1 MITNLETVI
10 SEYSVRNKNDED
22 IPVYSVT
29 NDNGFCTG
37 YFSKEIASKDKS
49 TYKIVPRGYFA
60 YNPSRINVGSIDWQ
74 NCEDQVIVS
83 PLYVVFGISGAVDR
97 QYLLYYLKS
106 DIASMYIN
114 AYATGSVRDILKLT
128 DLCKIP
134 ILLRPLDE
142 QRKIAAVLDK
152 ISDLTDK
159 RRRQL
164 DKLDELV
171 KSRFVEMFGNFLG
184 NQGEKTTLSD
194 VCKIITDGTHQ
205 PPEFVPSGIPFLFV
219 SNIVTNEI
227 TYDAEKFISEDTYN
241 ELIKRTPIELG
252 DILLSTVGSYG
263 HPAIVKSDKR
273 FCFQRH
279 IAYLKPKAELVDS
292 VYLHSAI
299 LSDDVQRQIGENVK
313 GIAQKTLNLSE
324 IRKIKV
330 PLPSMES
337 QKRFA
342 EMVTHIDKIKLQV
355 HASLDKLEM
364 LKKAIMQEY
373 FVMR

>member
-152 ISDLTDK
+152 ISDLTAK

-171 KSRFVEMFGNFLG
+171 KSRFVEMFGDLIINNYCWHF
-184 NQGEKTTLSD
+184 QPLSKICD
-194 VCKIITDGTHQ
+194 VRDGTHDSPQ
-205 PPEFVPSGIPFLFV
+205 YVEVGYPLLTSKNFSSGIIDFTECNFIAPEDFDTINKRSKVDCGDIVMPMIGTIGHAVIVDTDTPFAIKNVALIKFNGCV
-219 SNIVTNEI
+219 FSNIFIRTILESDYFNYVVNLSSRGATQ
-227 TYDAEKFISEDTYN
+227 KFIALSDIRQ
-241 ELIKRTPIELG
+241 LPIPVVPIELQNQFA
-252 DILLSTVGSYG
+252 DFVKAVEKSKSTIRRS
-263 HPAIVKSDKR
+263 
-273 FCFQRH
+273 
-279 IAYLKPKAELVDS
+279 LT
-292 VYLHSAI
+292 
-299 LSDDVQRQIGENVK
+299 
-313 GIAQKTLNLSE
+313 TLE
-324 IRKIKV
+324 
-330 PLPSMES
+330 
-337 QKRFA
+337 
-342 EMVTHIDKIKLQV
+342 T
-355 HASLDKLEM
+355 
-364 LKKAIMQEY
+364 LKKSLMQEY
-373 FVMR
+373 FSVR

>member
-1 MITNLETVI
+1 MIANLETVI

-29 NDNGFCTG
+29 NDKGFCTG

-171 KSRFVEMFGNFLG
+171 KSRFVEMFGDLIINNYCWHF
-184 NQGEKTTLSD
+184 QPLSKICD
-194 VCKIITDGTHQ
+194 VRDGTHDSPQ
-205 PPEFVPSGIPFLFV
+205 YVEVGYPLLTSKNFSSGIIDFTECNFIAPEDFDTINKRSKVDCGDIVMPMIGTIGHAVIVDTDTPFAIKNVALIKFNGCV
-219 SNIVTNEI
+219 FSNIFIRTILESDYFNYVVNLSSRGATQ
-227 TYDAEKFISEDTYN
+227 KFIALSDIRQ
-241 ELIKRTPIELG
+241 LPIPVVPIELQNQFA
-252 DILLSTVGSYG
+252 DFVKAVEKSKSTIRRS
-263 HPAIVKSDKR
+263 
-273 FCFQRH
+273 
-279 IAYLKPKAELVDS
+279 LT
-292 VYLHSAI
+292 
-299 LSDDVQRQIGENVK
+299 
-313 GIAQKTLNLSE
+313 TLE
-324 IRKIKV
+324 
-330 PLPSMES
+330 
-337 QKRFA
+337 
-342 EMVTHIDKIKLQV
+342 T
-355 HASLDKLEM
+355 
-364 LKKAIMQEY
+364 LKKSLMQEY
-373 FVMR
+373 FSVR

>member
-171 KSRFVEMFGNFLG
+171 KSRFVEMFGDLIINNYCWHF
-184 NQGEKTTLSD
+184 QPLSKICD
-194 VCKIITDGTHQ
+194 VRDGTHDSPQ
-205 PPEFVPSGIPFLFV
+205 YVEVGYPLLTSKNFSSGIIDFTECNFIAPEDFDTINKRSKVDCGDIVMPMIGTIGHAVIVDTDTPFAIKNVALIKFNGCV
-219 SNIVTNEI
+219 FSNIFIRTILESDYFNYVVNLSSRGATQ
-227 TYDAEKFISEDTYN
+227 KFIALSDIRQ
-241 ELIKRTPIELG
+241 LPIPVVPIELQNQFA
-252 DILLSTVGSYG
+252 DFVKAVEKSKSTIRRS
-263 HPAIVKSDKR
+263 
-273 FCFQRH
+273 
-279 IAYLKPKAELVDS
+279 LT
-292 VYLHSAI
+292 
-299 LSDDVQRQIGENVK
+299 
-313 GIAQKTLNLSE
+313 TLE
-324 IRKIKV
+324 
-330 PLPSMES
+330 
-337 QKRFA
+337 
-342 EMVTHIDKIKLQV
+342 T
-355 HASLDKLEM
+355 
-364 LKKAIMQEY
+364 LKKSLMQEY
-373 FVMR
+373 FSVR

>member
-263 HPAIVKSDKR
+263 HPAIIKSDKR

>member
-1 MITNLETVI
+1 
-10 SEYSVRNKNDED
+10 
-22 IPVYSVT
+22 
-29 NDNGFCTG
+29 
-37 YFSKEIASKDKS
+37 
-49 TYKIVPRGYFA
+49 
-60 YNPSRINVGSIDWQ
+60 
-74 NCEDQVIVS
+74 
-83 PLYVVFGISGAVDR
+83 
-97 QYLLYYLKS
+97 
-106 DIASMYIN
+106 MYIN

-263 HPAIVKSDKR
+263 HPAIIKSDKR

-364 LKKAIMQEY
+364 LKKALMQKY